1 MKLIF
6 ILLLSLNLF
15 AGDLITSER
24 EDKAISDLIGNLK
37 KDVWERGHDNIEVE
51 RELFD
56 DVRFERFLEKEMPHM
71 EEVLVAE
78 DITNFKNC
86 LISESCKLYK
96 VNVSSEYYGGYGFD
110 YHFIKYNSLSG
121 EVKVETFS
129 GYNE

>member
-1 MKLIF
+1 VKSFF

-24 EDKAISDLIGNLK
+24 EDKTISDLIGNLK
-37 KDVWERGHDNIEVE
+37 KDAWHRGHDNIEVE
-51 RELFD
+51 SELFD
-56 DVRFERFLEKEMPHM
+56 GLRFERFLEKEMPHI
-71 EEVLVAE
+71 EEVLVDE

-96 VNVSSEYYGGYGFD
+96 INVSSEYYGGYGFD
-110 YHFIKYNSLSG
+110 YHFITYDSLSG
-121 EVKVETFS
+121 DVKIETFS